1 MIIFGI
7 DPGTS
12 NTGYGVIEAAGNCVS
27 FVDCGVVHMSDKLS
41 MPEKLVCIYN
51 GLAGK
56 LRDHAPDRVSIEEAF
71 YAKNVHTTL
80 VLGQARGV
88 ALLAAQQSGAEV
100 AEYSPRDIKKTV
112 VGNGNAAK
120 NQVEYMVKM
129 LLRVPAGDLPADAY
143 DALAAALC
151 DFRHQSFLKKICI
164 AKG

>member
-12 NTGYGVIEAAGNCVS
+12 VSGYGVIRVTGNSVA
-27 FVDCGVVHMSDKLS
+27 FVDFGVVCARDNLD
-41 MPEKLVCIYN
+41 MPDRLLCMYN
-51 GLAGK
+51 GLSQK
-56 LRDHAPDRVSIEEAF
+56 IREHCPQRVSVEEAF

-88 ALLAAQQSGAEV
+88 ALLAAKQSGAEV
-100 AEYSPRDIKKTV
+100 AEYSPREIKKTV

-129 LLRVPAGDLPADAY
+129 LLGVPAGDHAADAFN
-143 DALAAALC
+143 ALAAALC
-151 DFRHQSFLKKICI
+151 DFRAAAARARLRAMRQ
-164 AKG
+164 

>member
-1 MIIFGI
+1 MIIIGI

-12 NTGYGVIEAAGNCVS
+12 YTGYGVIEAEANAVS
-27 FVDCGVVHMSDKLS
+27 YVDCGVIHMSAKLD
-41 MPEKLVCIYN
+41 MQEKLAGIFD
-51 GLAGK
+51 GLTSVMTK
-56 LRDHAPDRVSIEEAF
+56 YAPARAAVEEAF

-100 AEYSPRDIKKTV
+100 AEYSPREIKKLVT
-112 VGNGNAAK
+112 GNGNAAK

-129 LLRVPAGDLPADAY
+129 LLRVPQAQCHADAF

-151 DFRHQSFLKKICI
+151 DFRSRAARTL
-164 AKG
+164 AAMRR